1 MNKQEFLEMLEKVK
15 IREGLLKNV
24 EHAQA
29 VLSNAQMN
37 LSVEMHRAAGARFKT
52 CQLKEKLAKQKRPIT
67 QKQIG
72 ELIAWQELSKIETD
86 KEIDLCFAENDLVKA
101 KEELE
106 IFEQEELLSCYEVV
120 DKTEEEHSSE
130 ITPIEEMVKEADWNE
145 EKKIVS
151 IKKSFET
158 FFID

>member
-1 MNKQEFLEMLEKVK
+1 M
-15 IREGLLKNV
+15 
-24 EHAQA
+24 
-29 VLSNAQMN
+29 
-37 LSVEMHRAAGARFKT
+37 
-52 CQLKEKLAKQKRPIT
+52 
-67 QKQIG
+67 
-72 ELIAWQELSKIETD
+72 
-86 KEIDLCFAENDLVKA
+86 CFAENDLVKA